1 MGIFGEG
8 DKVKNHPAF
17 ECLFKNVWA
26 DNGDIVSIEYSGT
39 GALKADFTRTGQRT
53 FAGLMRDGLNA
64 SMRYFKNNFA
74 DGFRQVIINCSFI
87 KQSTNL

>member
-8 DKVKNHPAF
+8 EKVRDHPDF
-17 ECLFKNVWA
+17 EYLFKNIWA

-64 SMRYFKNNFA
+64 SVRYFKNNFA
-74 DGFRQVIINCSFI
+74 DGFRQVCTT
-87 KQSTNL
+87 QT